1 LKERSMTLQI
11 LPSAHPRRST
21 GGLAAA
27 AQVML
32 APTRR
37 GVRSAQET
45 IAAIG
50 GLIWA
55 ALVYR
60 RAFGL
65 AAARLNGDLFD
76 APVLWADISAK
87 AWEHAWRSSEQAG
100 NWRLPLGAGALIV
113 ALALSA
119 AVVQILI

>member
-1 LKERSMTLQI
+1 MTQQI
-11 LPSAHPRRST
+11 LLSPSSHRRI
-21 GGLAAA
+21 GGLTATALAILAA
-27 AQVML
+27 
-32 APTRR
+32 TRR
-37 GVRSAQET
+37 GGQFGWER

-55 ALVYR
+55 ACAYR
-60 RAFGL
+60 RAF
-65 AAARLNGDLFD
+65 AHSAARINGDLFD

-100 NWRLPLGAGALIV
+100 NWRLPLGAGALIAPV
-113 ALALSA
+113 ALSA